1 MHEGGH
7 GILANPDYTE
17 SNRLEQYKRFV
28 FPTSL
33 LILIVLSAIQGVS
46 DLLESHFDLAIIPM
60 LLGGGFITYTTLV
73 STLEKRQITAGLL
86 VVIALFASAIA
97 GEHLAASIA
106 AFIMISGEF
115 LEDLTLAKTRNAV
128 KELIELVPDEARVF
142 RNNQWLEVPIH
153 QIRVDDLIL
162 IKPGEKIPIDGQ
174 IVQGNATINE
184 SALNGE
190 SMPVDKTVEDII
202 FAGTI
207 NEMGAIEVKVTKI
220 GDDTTIG
227 RIIDVVYQA
236 QRNKGHTQRV
246 ADQFAQYF
254 TPLILAI
261 ASIIFF
267 MTLALHQNFDQLG
280 AVAAW
285 LSAVGFIPEINPEA
299 LRKIAVIN
307 VTAVLLIACPCALVL
322 ATPTAVIASVG
333 NAAKKGVL
341 IKGGITVETAGQI
354 DTICFDKTGTLTS
367 GKPQVV
373 AFESFGVKSEQK
385 VLQLTLTAESQS
397 EHPVAKAIISYA
409 QNQGVEPEPINQFK
423 QVFGIGVKA
432 TLDTAQEIWVGN
444 RKILEQDRITPNPLA
459 NKFLKQQEL
468 EGNTAL
474 LIILNGQILGGIAVA
489 DTVKPGANQTIKRLH
504 QTGIRNII
512 MLTGDN
518 ETSAR
523 AVAKQ
528 VGINT
533 VKAALLPEEK
543 LEVIRQIQAENRIVA
558 MVGDG
563 VNDAPAL
570 VLSDVGIA
578 MGAAG
583 TDVAIESADIVLMN
597 DNLELMHNILSL
609 SKRTLGIIRQNI
621 IGFAVGMN
629 AIGILLAG
637 SGILSPI
644 MAAVAHNISSAFVV
658 LNSARL
664 LRFGETEHRH

>member
-1 MHEGGH
+1 MHEGDH
-7 GILANPDYTE
+7 GVLTNPDSTNT
-17 SNRLEQYKRFV
+17 NRMGRYRRFF
-28 FPTSL
+28 FPISL
-33 LILIVLSAIQGVS
+33 LFLIILSAIQGIS
-46 DLLESHFDLAIIPM
+46 GLLDHFDLAIIPM

-73 STLEKRQITAGLL
+73 STIEKKQITAGLL

-128 KELIELVPDEARVF
+128 QELIELVPDEAWISQ
-142 RNNQWLEVPIH
+142 NNHWINVPIS

-162 IKPGEKIPIDGQ
+162 VKPGERVPIDGQ
-174 IVQGNATINE
+174 IVKGDAAINE

-190 SMPVDKTVEDII
+190 SMPVDKTVEDMV

-220 GDDTTIG
+220 GDETAIG

-236 QRNKGHTQRV
+236 QKNKGRTQRV
-246 ADQFAQYF
+246 ADRFAQYF
-254 TPLILAI
+254 TPLILAV
-261 ASIIFF
+261 ATIIFF
-267 MTLALHQNFDQLG
+267 VTLAVHQNFDQLG
-280 AVAAW
+280 TFATG
-285 LSAVGFIPEINPEA
+285 LSAVGFIPETNPEV

-354 DTICFDKTGTLTS
+354 DTICFDKTGTLTC

-373 AFESFGVKSEQK
+373 AFESFGIEPEQK
-385 VLQLTLTAESQS
+385 VLQLALTAEIQS
-397 EHPVAKAIISYA
+397 EHPVARALINYA
-409 QNQGVEPEPINQFK
+409 QNQDVQPEPINQFE

-432 TLDTAQEIWVGN
+432 TLDPDQEVWVGN
-444 RKILEQDRITPNPLA
+444 RKILEQNWITPNPLA
-459 NKFLKQQEL
+459 NKFLKQQES

-474 LIILNGQILGGIAVA
+474 LVVLNGQILGGISVA
-489 DTVKPGANQTIKRLH
+489 DTVKPDANQTIRKLY
-504 QTGIRNII
+504 QTGIKNII

-518 ETSAR
+518 ETSAQ
-523 AVAKQ
+523 AIAKQ

-533 VKAALLPEEK
+533 VKAELLPEEK
-543 LEVIRQIQAENRIVA
+543 LEVIRQIQSENRIVA

-563 VNDAPAL
+563 INDAPAL
-570 VLSDVGIA
+570 MLSDVGIA

-597 DNLELMHNILSL
+597 DNLELMYNMLSL
-609 SKRTLGIIRQNI
+609 SRRTLSIIRQNI
-621 IGFAVGMN
+621 LGFAVGMN
-629 AIGILLAG
+629 VIGILLAG

-644 MAAVAHNISSAFVV
+644 MAAVVHNVSSAFVV

-664 LRFGETEHRH
+664 LRFGEIEHRH

>member
-1 MHEGGH
+1 MHEGDH
-7 GILANPDYTE
+7 GVLTNPDSTNT
-17 SNRLEQYKRFV
+17 NRMGRYRRFF

-33 LILIVLSAIQGVS
+33 LFLIILSAIQGIS
-46 DLLESHFDLAIIPM
+46 GLLDHFDLAIIPM

-73 STLEKRQITAGLL
+73 STIEKKQITAGLL

-97 GEHLAASIA
+97 GEYLAASIA

-128 KELIELVPDEARVF
+128 QELIELVPDEAWISQDDR
-142 RNNQWLEVPIH
+142 WISVPIS

-162 IKPGEKIPIDGQ
+162 VKPGERVPIDGQ
-174 IVQGNATINE
+174 IVKGDAAINE

-190 SMPVDKTVEDII
+190 SMPVDKTVEDMV

-220 GDDTTIG
+220 GDDTAIG

-236 QRNKGHTQRV
+236 QKNKGRTQRV

-254 TPLILAI
+254 TPSILAV
-261 ASIIFF
+261 ATIIFF
-267 MTLALHQNFDQLG
+267 VTLAVHQNFDQLG
-280 AVAAW
+280 AFATG
-285 LSAVGFIPEINPEA
+285 LSAVGFIPETNPEV

-354 DTICFDKTGTLTS
+354 DTICFDKTGTLTC

-373 AFESFGVKSEQK
+373 AFESFGVEPEQK
-385 VLQLTLTAESQS
+385 VLQLALTAEIQS
-397 EHPVAKAIISYA
+397 EHPVAKALINYA
-409 QNQGVEPEPINQFK
+409 QNQDVQPEPINQFE

-432 TLDTAQEIWVGN
+432 TLDPDQEVWVGN
-444 RKILEQDRITPNPLA
+444 RKILEQNWITPNPLA
-459 NKFLKQQEL
+459 KKFLKQQES

-474 LIILNGQILGGIAVA
+474 LVVLNGQILGGIAVA
-489 DTVKPGANQTIKRLH
+489 DTVKPDANQTIRKLY
-504 QTGIRNII
+504 QTGIKNII

-518 ETSAR
+518 ETSAQ
-523 AVAKQ
+523 AIAKQ
-528 VGINT
+528 IGINT
-533 VKAALLPEEK
+533 VKAELLPEEK
-543 LEVIRQIQAENRIVA
+543 LEVIRQIQSENRIVA

-563 VNDAPAL
+563 INDAPAL
-570 VLSDVGIA
+570 MLSDVGIA

-597 DNLELMHNILSL
+597 DNLELMHNMLSL
-609 SKRTLGIIRQNI
+609 SRRTLKIIRQNI
-621 IGFAVGMN
+621 LGFAVGMN
-629 AIGILLAG
+629 VIGILLAG

-644 MAAVAHNISSAFVV
+644 MAAVVHNISSAFVV

-664 LRFGETEHRH
+664 LRFGEIEHRH

>member
-1 MHEGGH
+1 MHEGDH
-7 GILANPDYTE
+7 GVLTNPDSTNT
-17 SNRLEQYKRFV
+17 NRMGRYRRFF
-28 FPTSL
+28 FPISL
-33 LILIVLSAIQGVS
+33 LFLIILSAIQGIS
-46 DLLESHFDLAIIPM
+46 GLLDHFDLAIIPM

-73 STLEKRQITAGLL
+73 STIEKKQITAGLL

-128 KELIELVPDEARVF
+128 QELIELVPDEAWISQ
-142 RNNQWLEVPIH
+142 NNHWINVPIS

-162 IKPGEKIPIDGQ
+162 VKPGERVPIDGQ
-174 IVQGNATINE
+174 IVKGDAAINE

-190 SMPVDKTVEDII
+190 SMPVDKTVEDMV

-220 GDDTTIG
+220 GDETAIG

-236 QRNKGHTQRV
+236 QKNKGRTQRV
-246 ADQFAQYF
+246 ADRFAQYF
-254 TPLILAI
+254 TPSILAV
-261 ASIIFF
+261 ATIIFF
-267 MTLALHQNFDQLG
+267 VTLAVHQNFDQLG
-280 AVAAW
+280 TFATG
-285 LSAVGFIPEINPEA
+285 LSAVGFIPETNPEV

-354 DTICFDKTGTLTS
+354 DTICFDKTGTLTC

-373 AFESFGVKSEQK
+373 AFESFGIEPEQK
-385 VLQLTLTAESQS
+385 VLQLALTAEIQS
-397 EHPVAKAIISYA
+397 EHPIARALINYA
-409 QNQGVEPEPINQFK
+409 QNQDVQPEPINQFE

-432 TLDTAQEIWVGN
+432 TLDPDQEVWVGN
-444 RKILEQDRITPNPLA
+444 RKILEQNWITPNPLA
-459 NKFLKQQEL
+459 NKFLKQQES

-474 LIILNGQILGGIAVA
+474 LVVLNGQILGGISVA
-489 DTVKPGANQTIKRLH
+489 DTVKPDANQTIRKLY
-504 QTGIRNII
+504 QTGIKNII

-518 ETSAR
+518 ETSAQ
-523 AVAKQ
+523 AIAKQ

-533 VKAALLPEEK
+533 VKAELLPEEK
-543 LEVIRQIQAENRIVA
+543 LEVIRQIQSENRIVA

-563 VNDAPAL
+563 INDAPAL
-570 VLSDVGIA
+570 MLSDVGIA

-597 DNLELMHNILSL
+597 DNLELMYNMLSL
-609 SKRTLGIIRQNI
+609 SRRTLSIIRQNI
-621 IGFAVGMN
+621 LGFAVGMN
-629 AIGILLAG
+629 VIGILLAG

-644 MAAVAHNISSAFVV
+644 MAAVVHNVSSAFVV

-664 LRFGETEHRH
+664 LRFGEIEHRH

>member
-1 MHEGGH
+1 MHEGDH
-7 GILANPDYTE
+7 GVLTNPDSTNT
-17 SNRLEQYKRFV
+17 NRMGRYRRFF
-28 FPTSL
+28 FPISL
-33 LILIVLSAIQGVS
+33 LFLIILSAIQGIS
-46 DLLESHFDLAIIPM
+46 GLLDHFDLAIIPM

-73 STLEKRQITAGLL
+73 STIEKKQITAGLL

-115 LEDLTLAKTRNAV
+115 LEDLTLAKTRNAIQ
-128 KELIELVPDEARVF
+128 ELIELVPDEAWISQ
-142 RNNQWLEVPIH
+142 NNHWINVPIS

-162 IKPGEKIPIDGQ
+162 VKPGERVPIDGQ
-174 IVQGNATINE
+174 IVKGDAAINE

-190 SMPVDKTVEDII
+190 SMPVDKTVEDMV

-220 GDDTTIG
+220 GDETAIG

-236 QRNKGHTQRV
+236 QKNKGRTQRV
-246 ADQFAQYF
+246 ADRFAQYF
-254 TPLILAI
+254 TPSILAV
-261 ASIIFF
+261 ATIIFF
-267 MTLALHQNFDQLG
+267 VTLAVHQNFDQLG
-280 AVAAW
+280 TFATG
-285 LSAVGFIPEINPEA
+285 LSAVGFIPETNPEV

-354 DTICFDKTGTLTS
+354 DTICFDKTGTLTC

-373 AFESFGVKSEQK
+373 AFESFGIEPEQK
-385 VLQLTLTAESQS
+385 VLQLALTAEIQS
-397 EHPVAKAIISYA
+397 EHPIARALINYA
-409 QNQGVEPEPINQFK
+409 QNQDVQPEPINQFE

-432 TLDTAQEIWVGN
+432 TLDPDQEVWVGN
-444 RKILEQDRITPNPLA
+444 RKILEQNWITPNPLA
-459 NKFLKQQEL
+459 NKFLKQQES

-474 LIILNGQILGGIAVA
+474 LVVLNGQILGGISVA
-489 DTVKPGANQTIKRLH
+489 DTVKPDANQTIRKLY
-504 QTGIRNII
+504 QTGIKNII

-518 ETSAR
+518 ETSAQ
-523 AVAKQ
+523 AIAKQ

-533 VKAALLPEEK
+533 VKAELLPEEK
-543 LEVIRQIQAENRIVA
+543 LEVIRQIQSENRIVA

-563 VNDAPAL
+563 INDAPAL
-570 VLSDVGIA
+570 MLSDVGIA

-597 DNLELMHNILSL
+597 DNLELMYNMLSL
-609 SKRTLGIIRQNI
+609 SRRTLSIIRQNI
-621 IGFAVGMN
+621 LGFAVGMN
-629 AIGILLAG
+629 VIGILLAG

-644 MAAVAHNISSAFVV
+644 MAAVVHNVSSAFVV

-664 LRFGETEHRH
+664 LRFGEIEHRH

>member
-1 MHEGGH
+1 MHEGDH
-7 GILANPDYTE
+7 GVLTNPDSTNT
-17 SNRLEQYKRFV
+17 NRMGRYRRFF
-28 FPTSL
+28 FPISL
-33 LILIVLSAIQGVS
+33 LFLIILSAIQGIS
-46 DLLESHFDLAIIPM
+46 GLLDHFDLAIIPM

-73 STLEKRQITAGLL
+73 STIEKKQITAGLL

-128 KELIELVPDEARVF
+128 QELIELVPDEAWISQ
-142 RNNQWLEVPIH
+142 NNHWINVPIS

-162 IKPGEKIPIDGQ
+162 VKPGERVPIDGQ
-174 IVQGNATINE
+174 IVKGDAAINE

-190 SMPVDKTVEDII
+190 SMPVDKTVEDMV

-220 GDDTTIG
+220 GDETAIG

-236 QRNKGHTQRV
+236 QKNKGRTQRV
-246 ADQFAQYF
+246 ADRFAQYF
-254 TPLILAI
+254 TPSILAV
-261 ASIIFF
+261 ATIIFF
-267 MTLALHQNFDQLG
+267 VTLAVHQNFDQLG
-280 AVAAW
+280 TFATG
-285 LSAVGFIPEINPEA
+285 LSAVGFIPETNPEV

-354 DTICFDKTGTLTS
+354 DTICFDKTGTLTC

-373 AFESFGVKSEQK
+373 AFESFGIEPEQK
-385 VLQLTLTAESQS
+385 VLQLALTAEIQS
-397 EHPVAKAIISYA
+397 EHPVARALINYA
-409 QNQGVEPEPINQFK
+409 QNQDVQPEPINQFE

-432 TLDTAQEIWVGN
+432 TLDPDQEVWVGN
-444 RKILEQDRITPNPLA
+444 RKILEQNWITPNPLA
-459 NKFLKQQEL
+459 NKFLKQQES

-474 LIILNGQILGGIAVA
+474 LVVLNGQILGGISVA
-489 DTVKPGANQTIKRLH
+489 DTVKPDANQTIRKLY
-504 QTGIRNII
+504 QTGIKNII

-518 ETSAR
+518 ETSAQ
-523 AVAKQ
+523 AIAKQ

-533 VKAALLPEEK
+533 VKAELLPEEK
-543 LEVIRQIQAENRIVA
+543 LEVIRQIQSENRIVA

-563 VNDAPAL
+563 INDAPAL
-570 VLSDVGIA
+570 MLSDVGIA

-597 DNLELMHNILSL
+597 DNLELMYNMLSL
-609 SKRTLGIIRQNI
+609 SRRTLSIIRQNI
-621 IGFAVGMN
+621 LGFAVGMN
-629 AIGILLAG
+629 VIGILLAG

-644 MAAVAHNISSAFVV
+644 MAAVVHNVSSAFVV

-664 LRFGETEHRH
+664 LRFGEIEHRH

>member
-1 MHEGGH
+1 MHEGDH
-7 GILANPDYTE
+7 GVLTNPDSTNT
-17 SNRLEQYKRFV
+17 NRMGRYRRFF
-28 FPTSL
+28 FPISL
-33 LILIVLSAIQGVS
+33 LFLIILSAIQGIS
-46 DLLESHFDLAIIPM
+46 GLLDHFDLAIIPM

-73 STLEKRQITAGLL
+73 STIEKKQITAGLL

-128 KELIELVPDEARVF
+128 QELIELVPDEAWISQ
-142 RNNQWLEVPIH
+142 NNHWINVPIS

-162 IKPGEKIPIDGQ
+162 VKPGERVPIDGQ
-174 IVQGNATINE
+174 IVKGDAAINE

-190 SMPVDKTVEDII
+190 SMPVDKTVEDMV

-220 GDDTTIG
+220 GDETAIG

-236 QRNKGHTQRV
+236 QKNKGRTQRV
-246 ADQFAQYF
+246 ADRFAQYF
-254 TPLILAI
+254 TPSILAV
-261 ASIIFF
+261 ATIIFF
-267 MTLALHQNFDQLG
+267 VTLAVHQNFDQLG
-280 AVAAW
+280 TFATG
-285 LSAVGFIPEINPEA
+285 LSAVGFIPETNPEV

-354 DTICFDKTGTLTS
+354 DTICFDKTGTLTC

-373 AFESFGVKSEQK
+373 AFESFGIEPEQK
-385 VLQLTLTAESQS
+385 VLQLALTAEIQS
-397 EHPVAKAIISYA
+397 EHPVARALINYA
-409 QNQGVEPEPINQFK
+409 QNQGVQPEPINQFE

-432 TLDTAQEIWVGN
+432 TLDPDQEVWVGN
-444 RKILEQDRITPNPLA
+444 RKILEQNWITPNPLA
-459 NKFLKQQEL
+459 NKFLKQQES

-474 LIILNGQILGGIAVA
+474 LVVLNGQILGGISVA
-489 DTVKPGANQTIKRLH
+489 DTVKPDANQTIRKLY
-504 QTGIRNII
+504 QTGIKNII

-518 ETSAR
+518 ETSAQ
-523 AVAKQ
+523 AIAKQ

-533 VKAALLPEEK
+533 VKAELLPEEK
-543 LEVIRQIQAENRIVA
+543 LEVIRQIQSENRIVA

-563 VNDAPAL
+563 INDAPAL
-570 VLSDVGIA
+570 MLSDVGIA

-597 DNLELMHNILSL
+597 DNLELMYNMLSL
-609 SKRTLGIIRQNI
+609 SRRTLSIIRQNI
-621 IGFAVGMN
+621 LGFAVGMN
-629 AIGILLAG
+629 VIGILLAG

-644 MAAVAHNISSAFVV
+644 MAAVVHNVSSAFVV

-664 LRFGETEHRH
+664 LRFGEIEHRH

>member
-1 MHEGGH
+1 MHEGDH
-7 GILANPDYTE
+7 GVLTNPDSTNT
-17 SNRLEQYKRFV
+17 NRMGRYRRFF
-28 FPTSL
+28 FPISL
-33 LILIVLSAIQGVS
+33 LFLIILSAIQGIS
-46 DLLESHFDLAIIPM
+46 GLLDHFDLAIIPM

-73 STLEKRQITAGLL
+73 STIEKKQITAGLL

-115 LEDLTLAKTRNAV
+115 LEDLTLAKTRNAIQ
-128 KELIELVPDEARVF
+128 ELIELVPDEAWISQ
-142 RNNQWLEVPIH
+142 NNHWINVPIS

-162 IKPGEKIPIDGQ
+162 VKPGERVPIDGQ
-174 IVQGNATINE
+174 IVKGDAAINE

-190 SMPVDKTVEDII
+190 SMPVDKTVEDMV

-220 GDDTTIG
+220 GDETAIG

-236 QRNKGHTQRV
+236 QKNKGRTQRV
-246 ADQFAQYF
+246 ADRFAQYF
-254 TPLILAI
+254 TPSILAV
-261 ASIIFF
+261 ATIIFF
-267 MTLALHQNFDQLG
+267 VTLAVHQNFDQLG
-280 AVAAW
+280 TFATG
-285 LSAVGFIPEINPEA
+285 LSAVGFIPETNPEV

-354 DTICFDKTGTLTS
+354 DTICFDKTGTLTC

-373 AFESFGVKSEQK
+373 AFESFGIEPEQK
-385 VLQLTLTAESQS
+385 VLQLALTAEIQS
-397 EHPVAKAIISYA
+397 EHPVARALINYA
-409 QNQGVEPEPINQFK
+409 QNKDVQPEPINQFE

-432 TLDTAQEIWVGN
+432 TLDPDQEVWVGN
-444 RKILEQDRITPNPLA
+444 RKILEQNWITPNPLA
-459 NKFLKQQEL
+459 NKFLKQQES

-474 LIILNGQILGGIAVA
+474 LVVLNGQILGGISVA
-489 DTVKPGANQTIKRLH
+489 DTVKPDANQTIRKLY
-504 QTGIRNII
+504 QTGIKNII

-518 ETSAR
+518 ETSAQ
-523 AVAKQ
+523 AIAKQ

-533 VKAALLPEEK
+533 VKAELLPEEK
-543 LEVIRQIQAENRIVA
+543 LEVIRQIQSENRIVA

-563 VNDAPAL
+563 INDAPAL
-570 VLSDVGIA
+570 MLSDVGIA

-597 DNLELMHNILSL
+597 DNLELMYNMLSL
-609 SKRTLGIIRQNI
+609 SRRTLSIIRQNI
-621 IGFAVGMN
+621 LGFAVGMN
-629 AIGILLAG
+629 VIGILLAG

-644 MAAVAHNISSAFVV
+644 MAAVVHNVSSAFVV

-664 LRFGETEHRH
+664 LRFGEIEHRH

>member
-1 MHEGGH
+1 MHEGDH
-7 GILANPDYTE
+7 GVLTTPDSTNTNKMGRY
-17 SNRLEQYKRFV
+17 RRFF

-33 LILIVLSAIQGVS
+33 LFLIILSAIQGIS
-46 DLLESHFDLAIIPM
+46 GLLDHFDLAIIPM

-73 STLEKRQITAGLL
+73 STIEKKQITAGLL

-128 KELIELVPDEARVF
+128 QELIELVPDEAWISQDDR
-142 RNNQWLEVPIH
+142 WISVPIS
-153 QIRVDDLIL
+153 QIRVNDLIL
-162 IKPGEKIPIDGQ
+162 VKPGEKVPIDGQ
-174 IVQGNATINE
+174 IVKGDAAINE

-190 SMPVDKTVEDII
+190 SMPVDKTEEDMV

-220 GDDTTIG
+220 GDDTAIG

-236 QRNKGHTQRV
+236 QKNKGRTQRV
-246 ADQFAQYF
+246 ADRFAQYF
-254 TPLILAI
+254 TPSILAV
-261 ASIIFF
+261 ATIIFF
-267 MTLALHQNFDQLG
+267 VTLAVHQNFDQLG
-280 AVAAW
+280 AFATG
-285 LSAVGFIPEINPEA
+285 LSAVGFIPETNPEV

-354 DTICFDKTGTLTS
+354 DTICFDKTGTLTC

-373 AFESFGVKSEQK
+373 AFESFGVEPEQK
-385 VLQLTLTAESQS
+385 VLQLALTAEIQS
-397 EHPVAKAIISYA
+397 EHPVARALINYA
-409 QNQGVEPEPINQFK
+409 QNQGAQPEPINQFE

-432 TLDTAQEIWVGN
+432 TLDPDQEVWVGN
-444 RKILEQDRITPNPLA
+444 GKILEQNWITPNPLA
-459 NKFLKQQEL
+459 NKFLKQQES

-474 LIILNGQILGGIAVA
+474 LVVLNGQILGGISVA
-489 DTVKPGANQTIKRLH
+489 DTVKPDANQTIRKLY
-504 QTGIRNII
+504 QTGIKNII

-518 ETSAR
+518 ETSAQ
-523 AVAKQ
+523 AIAKQ
-528 VGINT
+528 IGINT
-533 VKAALLPEEK
+533 VKAELLPEEK
-543 LEVIRQIQAENRIVA
+543 LEVIRQIQSENRIVA

-563 VNDAPAL
+563 INDAPAL
-570 VLSDVGIA
+570 MLSDVGIA

-609 SKRTLGIIRQNI
+609 SRRALSIIRQNI
-621 IGFAVGMN
+621 LGFAVGMN
-629 AIGILLAG
+629 VIGILLAG

-644 MAAVAHNISSAFVV
+644 MAAVVHNVSSAFVV

-664 LRFGETEHRH
+664 LRFGEIKHRH